1 MWRKMRKAMHVHVQ
15 MLYKDHNIY
24 IYIYIYTK
32 NECCQGIVSISNFVA
47 KGSVTLGVHF
57 FKASQDESKGAI

>member
-15 MLYKDHNIY
+15 MLYKDHN
-24 IYIYIYTK
+24 IYIYTK

-47 KGSVTLGVHF
+47 KGSVTLGVRF

>member
-1 MWRKMRKAMHVHVQ
+1 MHVHVQ
-15 MLYKDHNIY
+15 MLYKDHN
-24 IYIYIYTK
+24 IYIYTK

-47 KGSVTLGVHF
+47 KGSVTLGVRF